1 MIKEEKLIIKG
12 SIDIGATISY
22 LDKENKKPLVVLLMG
37 TGTTDRDGNTKKFKT
52 NFYKNLSDMFVSIGC
67 VTIRY
72 DKRGTHESTGN
83 YKNAGLSDLVDDAVS
98 VINYGKN
105 LEYVDSNRVIIC
117 GHSEGAMIAT
127 LLTKKVEVNGLLLLG
142 GAGISMKSALIY
154 QNLLVL
160 KQYEDKKGFI
170 AWYLK
175 KVLTREKIEKQF
187 NYLFKKAEKS
197 KKDRYF
203 FNGALFNTKYMR
215 EHGSLTD
222 EYFINILNNYS
233 GKVLAVTG
241 TADLSADYHSLEK
254 LNSNIKAFAPQDVN
268 HILRQID
275 DNNDIMKVKQQYKR
289 LCKEDID
296 KQTKE
301 IIISWINSF

>member
-22 LDKENKKPLVVLLMG
+22 LDKESKKPLVVLLMG

-52 NFYKNLSDMFVSIGC
+52 DFYKNLSDMFVSIGC

-83 YKNAGLSDLVDDAVS
+83 YKTAGLSDLVDDAVS

-117 GHSEGAMIAT
+117 GHSEGTMIAT

-142 GAGISMKSALIY
+142 GAGTSMKSALIY

-160 KQYEDKKGFI
+160 KQYENKKGFI

-187 NYLFKKAEKS
+187 NDLFKKAEKS
-197 KKDRYF
+197 KKERYF

-233 GKVLAVTG
+233 GKVLAITG

-289 LCKEDID
+289 LSKEDID

>member
-1 MIKEEKLIIKG
+1 MI
-12 SIDIGATISY
+12 IGATISY

-37 TGTTDRDGNTKKFKT
+37 TGTTDRVGNTKKFKT

-83 YKNAGLSDLVDDAVS
+83 YKNAGLSDLVGDAVS

-233 GKVLAVTG
+233 GKVLAITG